1 MAKGKTQYTCNACGA
16 VSPRWA
22 GKCSSCNAWNT
33 LEEGIATPST
43 SSTGDGNR
51 YSWTGAKA
59 RIVPLREAEKVVFTR
74 HATGLEELDR
84 VLGGGLVEGS
94 VVLLGGDPGVGKST
108 LLLQLLHHIASTG
121 KTLYATGEES
131 AGQTQMRASR
141 LGIPLDTDIDIAPV
155 SKLEQI
161 IEFVAETKAKFVV
174 VDSIQ
179 TIYSDQLQSAPGTV
193 AQVRECAAQLTQLAK
208 TTGVTIMLVGH
219 VTKEGTLAGPR
230 VLEHIVD
237 TVLYF
242 EGEEGSSFRMIR
254 ACKNRFGCVNELGV
268 FSMEEDGLHDVSNP
282 SSMFLTSH
290 DKAMPGSCVTVALE
304 GNRPF
309 LVEIQALVEHT
320 NTPNPKRAA
329 TGIEVNRV
337 NLMLAVL
344 SRHMGV
350 DASDKNVYVK
360 VVGGIRL
367 TEPAADLA
375 LLVALYSSLKNK
387 PVPQG
392 LAVFGEA
399 GLVGEVRAVS
409 NAETRIKE
417 AAKLGFANVV
427 KPSKC
432 EVKKLPN
439 GIQVKDLKS
448 ISQLPSVLSDL

>member
-1 MAKGKTQYTCNACGA
+1 MAKIKTQYVCNDCGA
-16 VSPRWA
+16 SSPKWA
-22 GKCSSCNAWNT
+22 GKCPSCGAWNSLHET
-33 LEEGIATPST
+33 TAA
-43 SSTGDGNR
+43 SSALGGSDGNR
-51 YSWTGAKA
+51 YSWTGSKA
-59 RIVPLREAEKVVFTR
+59 RIVPLKDAQTVNFTR
-74 HATGLEELDR
+74 FSTGLSEMDR
-84 VLGGGLVEGS
+84 VLGGGAVEGS

-108 LLLQLLHHIASTG
+108 LLLQLLHFISEKG
-121 KTLYATGEES
+121 KTLYVTGEES
-131 AGQTQMRASR
+131 AGQTQMRAKR
-141 LGIPLDTDIDIAPV
+141 LGIPIDTDIDIAPA
-155 SKLEQI
+155 SNLEQI
-161 IEFVAETKAKFVV
+161 LEFIQETAAKFVV
-174 VDSIQ
+174 IDSIQ
-179 TIYSDQLQSAPGTV
+179 TIFSGQLQSAPGTV
-193 AQVRECAAQLTQLAK
+193 AQVRECAAQLTQMAK
-208 TTGVTIMLVGH
+208 TTGVTLFLVGH

-254 ACKNRFGCVNELGV
+254 AWKNRFGCVNELGV
-268 FSMEEDGLHDVSNP
+268 FSMEENGLQDVSNP

-290 DKAMPGSCVTVALE
+290 ERPMAGSCVTVALE

-337 NLMLAVL
+337 NLMLAIL

-360 VVGGIRL
+360 VVGGIKL

-399 GLVGEVRAVS
+399 GLVGEVRNVS
-409 NAETRIKE
+409 NAESRVKE
-417 AAKLGFANVV
+417 AARLGFKNVI
-427 KPSKC
+427 KPSKS
-432 EVKKLPN
+432 EIKKTPKD
-439 GIQVKDLKS
+439 IRVHDLKLVTE
-448 ISQLPSVLSDL
+448 LPKIFSDI